1 MASYSW
7 SITGYLLEMK
17 PEASFALRCSVPK
30 MRAAGRVDEK
40 ARDGVRMLFE
50 SCGGTS

>member
-1 MASYSW
+1 MTA
-7 SITGYLLEMK
+7 YLLVIK
-17 PEASFALRCSVPK
+17 PEASLAFRFSVAK

-50 SCGGTS
+50 SCGGND